1 MAGLSRRGLARV
13 SIGAVA
19 AAAMLGRP
27 GRSLAQDAKRLRFGG
42 YVESQE
48 QLQQT
53 LAVLKRYE
61 ELHPGV
67 TINPEFTSFGSF
79 TDKLATEATGGN
91 APDMFSV
98 NLDLMGE
105 YSRRGVIQPL
115 DQFVPKPLDLADYV
129 QSAVQANTRD
139 GHLWSIPNDCVSPV
153 LVYATAP
160 FEKAGIPVPEQMW
173 TWEKYAETSIALHKA
188 LGPRFWGTE
197 DGGGSY
203 IMLDLYLRA
212 QGKMFF
218 TADRKLGFKLP
229 DLTEWLVYWQKMR
242 DAGGVPPGDIQ
253 ALATG
258 DDLSRTGLISG
269 RAAMLPQLTDAY
281 VGLQNLTD
289 AKLGMNMMPNGFA
302 SGEMKSHHYAYA
314 GNSTAVWTK
323 TPHTDLVIDIVRFMQ
338 MDPVGAGIFY
348 NGSGMV
354 PASAA
359 GREWL
364 AREGSDAD
372 RRVLDYIAM
381 VQKGNAPPRNPNFP
395 GVSGVLRRMNETVAF
410 GKAKPE
416 QAAADFIAEA
426 ERRIKV

>member
-1 MAGLSRRGLARV
+1 MAGLSRRALGRASVGAIVAAVTLAR
-13 SIGAVA
+13 S
-19 AAAMLGRP
+19 
-27 GRSLAQDAKRLRFGG
+27 GRSWAQEARRLRFGG

-67 TINPEFTSFGSF
+67 TINPEFTNFGAF

-115 DQFVPKPLDLADYV
+115 DQFVPKPLDLGDHV
-129 QSAVQANTRD
+129 TSAVQANTRE
-139 GHLWSIPNDCVSPV
+139 GKLWSIPNDCVSPV
-153 LVYATAP
+153 LVYATAA
-160 FEKAGIPVPEQMW
+160 FEKSGVPVPEQMW
-173 TWEKYAETSIALHKA
+173 TWEKYAETATALHKE
-188 LGPRFWGTE
+188 LGRKFWGTE
-197 DGGGSY
+197 DGSGSY

-218 TADRKLGFKLP
+218 TADRQLGFKP
-229 DLTEWLVYWQKMR
+229 EDLTEWLVWWQKLR
-242 DAGGVPPGDIQ
+242 EAGGVPPGDIQ

-269 RAAMLPQLTDAY
+269 RCAMLPQLTDSY

-289 AKLGMNMMPNGFA
+289 ATLGMNMMPNGFA
-302 SGEMKSHHYAYA
+302 GAGMKSLHYAYA
-314 GNSTAVWTK
+314 GNSTAVWSK
-323 TPHTDLVIDIVRFMQ
+323 TPHTELAIDIIRFMQ
-338 MDPVGAGIFY
+338 MDPEGAGIFY

-359 GREWL
+359 GQKWLREN
-364 AREGSDAD
+364 GSDAD
-372 RRVLDYIAM
+372 RRVLDYIAL
-381 VQKGNAPPRNPNFP
+381 VQEGGGTPRNPNFP
-395 GVSGVLRRMNETVAF
+395 GVSGVLRRMSENVAF
-410 GKAKPE
+410 GKATPA

-426 ERRIKV
+426 ERRIKT